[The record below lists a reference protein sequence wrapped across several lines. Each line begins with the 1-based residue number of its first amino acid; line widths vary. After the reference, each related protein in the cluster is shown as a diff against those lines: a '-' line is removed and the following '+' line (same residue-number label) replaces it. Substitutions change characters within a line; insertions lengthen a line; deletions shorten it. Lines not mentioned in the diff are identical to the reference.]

1 MLLRRAADWEAASAT
16 RPFRER
22 ALLILWPAFLMAG
35 VLEGL
40 VFVVVDPQGMH
51 GLPVGSLGWSASA
64 IYSVSFMVFWG
75 VIATSTAITQLLEAP
90 GPAPS
95 RPETDA

>member
-1 MLLRRAADWEAASAT
+1 M
-16 RPFRER
+16 
-22 ALLILWPAFLMAG
+22 LILWPAFLMAG

-40 VFVVVDPQGMH
+40 VFVVVDPSGTH
-51 GLPVGSLGWSASA
+51 GLPAASLGWSASA
-64 IYSVSFMVFWG
+64 VYSVSFIVFWI

-95 RPETDA
+95 QPEADA